1 MTGVISF
8 LSQWSTAGIP
18 WRPLVTAMS
27 TSPAH
32 TWTALH
38 PIHAKVAM
46 DWWDTGCAHASQ
58 MAPGLI
64 RHPPASTNTDKFT
77 TAMGNYFTA
86 DYNNLSHKHN
96 TTAYSGSWLLLIQLF
111 FYCWLCMASHASVDT
126 NLLLLQDF
134 QFTTGTN
141 FTAWWVSHASFLT
154 CHTSINITTCRYYF
168 ND

>member
-1 MTGVISF
+1 
-8 LSQWSTAGIP
+8 
-18 WRPLVTAMS
+18 MS

-32 TWTALH
+32 AWTALH

-46 DWWDTGCAHASQ
+46 DWWDTGCGHVSQ

-96 TTAYSGSWLLLIQLF
+96 TTAYSGS
-111 FYCWLCMASHASVDT
+111 
-126 NLLLLQDF
+126 
-134 QFTTGTN
+134 
-141 FTAWWVSHASFLT
+141 
-154 CHTSINITTCRYYF
+154 
-168 ND
+168 